1 MRPRLAAFLAAV
13 VLAGPVLAQERSD
26 AVRWSSAITVV
37 GQAEA
42 DLDGG
47 GRAGF
52 VAAIATLDAFRR
64 FDARFAAGLGLR
76 YDVEDWSFD
85 GTTAFGRAAWGTL
98 HRPALAVPLVW
109 SVRPDVDVAL
119 TPSVQWSFERGASTS
134 DAVVAGALVSA
145 TRRFSQDLSLGL
157 GVGAFDDLEETRVFP
172 VVVVDWRIDE
182 RWRLGNPFRA
192 GPAGG
197 AGLEL
202 AYEASDAW
210 ELGAGATWRSA
221 RFRLSRDGPVAGG
234 IGEARAVPLFVRA
247 SWRPARDVR
256 LDVHAGATV
265 GGKLAVMDAEGR
277 DLVED
282 DVDTAPFLGVT
293 LRTRF

>member
-1 MRPRLAAFLAAV
+1 
-13 VLAGPVLAQERSD
+13 
-26 AVRWSSAITVV
+26 V
-37 GQAEA
+37 GQADG
-42 DLDGG
+42 DLDRGG
-47 GRAGF
+47 SAGF
-52 VAAIATLDAFRR
+52 VGGIVTADVFRR
-64 FDARFAAGLGLR
+64 FDARFGAGLGLR

-85 GTTAFGRAAWGTL
+85 GTTAFGRAPWGTL

-145 TRRFSQDLSLGL
+145 TRRFSPDLALGL

-172 VVVVDWRIDE
+172 LIVVDWRIDE

-210 ELGAGATWRSA
+210 ELGAGATWRST
-221 RFRLSRDGPVAGG
+221 RFRLARDGPVAGG

-256 LDVHAGATV
+256 LDVHAGAMV

-277 DLVED
+277 DLVEE